1 LSPRRVAA
9 DSIPGVRR
17 IRHRQQHAD
26 GAAELALILGDR
38 RGGVVRPPLSAGLGA
53 QGAVK
58 VVGTTAVGA
67 RERVVVVE
75 VDDTWLLLG
84 VGGGNVRLLHTCRS
98 PGRRT
103 CRRSTRDE
111 NDPAVDRSG
120 LSARPWARKPALPLL
135 SVTPG
140 AGGQVIGVPAQ
151 ACPGCCCSVPAGLR
165 WRSRPSPA
173 SRGAVPAAAGAG
185 QPHGAAESGADGAGG
200 AADDFRDVARVEDH
214 QRRAFQPYLSGALTF
229 NAAAEQAAAPLKSFM
244 LRQTRAEDLSLFT
257 GDDKTVD
264 PAAVNPTEVD
274 SVPLA
279 ALAPAFLTSE
289 LKTAFQIGF
298 MVVLPFLVI
307 DLVVAAVLTALGMI
321 MLPPQL
327 VSLPLKLLL
336 FVTVDGWHLLVGS
349 LLGSF

>member
-1 LSPRRVAA
+1 MKRLVGCGLFLLAA
-9 DSIPGVRR
+9 S
-17 IRHRQQHAD
+17 AWS
-26 GAAELALILGDR
+26 AESS
-38 RGGVVRPPLSAGLGA
+38 V
-53 QGAVK
+53 
-58 VVGTTAVGA
+58 
-67 RERVVVVE
+67 
-75 VDDTWLLLG
+75 
-84 VGGGNVRLLHTCRS
+84 
-98 PGRRT
+98 
-103 CRRSTRDE
+103 
-111 NDPAVDRSG
+111 
-120 LSARPWARKPALPLL
+120 PLL

-140 AGGQVIGVPAQ
+140 AGGQVIGVPGASL
-151 ACPGCCCSVPAGLR
+151 PWLVLFPFLPALLLAFTAFTRIAVVLFLLRQGLG
-165 WRSRPSPA
+165 SHTAPPNLVLMGLAVLLTIFVMSPA
-173 SRGAVPAAAGAG
+173 LKTIN
-185 QPHGAAESGADGAGG
+185 AEAY
-200 AADDFRDVARVEDH
+200 
-214 QRRAFQPYLSGALTF
+214 QPYLSGSLAF
-229 NAAAEQAAAPLKSFM
+229 NDAAEKAAAPLKVFM

-257 GDDKTVD
+257 EGDKTID
-264 PAAVNPTEVD
+264 PKQAD

>member
-1 LSPRRVAA
+1 MMKMILTLAA
-9 DSIPGVRR
+9 
-17 IRHRQQHAD
+17 
-26 GAAELALILGDR
+26 LALS
-38 RGGVVRPPLSAGLGA
+38 VPA
-53 QGAVK
+53 
-58 VVGTTAVGA
+58 
-67 RERVVVVE
+67 
-75 VDDTWLLLG
+75 LG
-84 VGGGNVRLLHTCRS
+84 VDSSV
-98 PGRRT
+98 
-103 CRRSTRDE
+103 
-111 NDPAVDRSG
+111 
-120 LSARPWARKPALPLL
+120 PLL
-135 SVTPG
+135 AVTPG
-140 AGGQVIGVPAQ
+140 AGGQVIGVPGASL
-151 ACPGCCCSVPAGLR
+151 PWLLLFPFLPALLLAFTAFTRIAVVLFLLRQGLG
-165 WRSRPSPA
+165 SHTAPPNLVLMALAVLLTIFVMSPA
-173 SRGAVPAAAGAG
+173 LKTINSEAY
-185 QPHGAAESGADGAGG
+185 QP
-200 AADDFRDVARVEDH
+200 F
-214 QRRAFQPYLSGALTF
+214 LSGALSF
-229 NAAAEQAAAPLKSFM
+229 NDAAEQAAQPLKSFM

-264 PAAVNPTEVD
+264 PQQVE

>member
-1 LSPRRVAA
+1 MKARVC
-9 DSIPGVRR
+9 
-17 IRHRQQHAD
+17 
-26 GAAELALILGDR
+26 LL
-38 RGGVVRPPLSAGLGA
+38 
-53 QGAVK
+53 
-58 VVGTTAVGA
+58 
-67 RERVVVVE
+67 
-75 VDDTWLLLG
+75 LLLG
-84 VGGGNVRLLHTCRS
+84 FCV
-98 PGRRT
+98 
-103 CRRSTRDE
+103 
-111 NDPAVDRSG
+111 PA
-120 LSARPWARKPALPLL
+120 WAGDVSVPLL

-140 AGGQVIGVPAQ
+140 AGGQVLGVPGTSL
-151 ACPGCCCSVPAGLR
+151 PWLLLFPFLPALLLAFTAFTRIAVVLFLLRQGLG
-165 WRSRPSPA
+165 SSTAPPNLVLMGLALLLTVFVMSPA
-173 SRGAVPAAAGAG
+173 LKTIN
-185 QPHGAAESGADGAGG
+185 
-200 AADDFRDVARVEDH
+200 VE
-214 QRRAFQPYLSGALTF
+214 AYQPYLAGTLSF
-229 NAAAEQAAAPLKSFM
+229 NAAAEKAASPLKTFM

-257 GDDKTVD
+257 ENDKSID
-264 PAAVNPTEVD
+264 PKRVD